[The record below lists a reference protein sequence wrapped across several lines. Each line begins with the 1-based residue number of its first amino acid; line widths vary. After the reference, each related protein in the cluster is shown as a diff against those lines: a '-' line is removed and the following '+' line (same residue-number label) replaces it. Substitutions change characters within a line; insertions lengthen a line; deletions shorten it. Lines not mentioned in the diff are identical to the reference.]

1 MQKGDQNLNPGDRL
15 YFSKHALDSN
25 PNAYLDEPDRFEFE
39 DDFCQSHFINENNIG
54 EFDDDLWE
62 K

>member
-1 MQKGDQNLNPGDRL
+1 MNPGDRL